1 MPGEEDAK
9 ASLPSEPLANAMAY
23 SMRHHHQLPL
33 KKLLR
38 LAT

>member
-9 ASLPSEPLANAMAY
+9 ASLPSEPLGNATAY
-23 SMRHHHQLPL
+23 SMRHQLLL
-33 KKLLR
+33 KKLLK